1 MRDYKEIQVARSGD
15 GGSGE
20 LSIWEQEFLKEY
32 SLDIK
37 SPILDIGCGNGGL
50 IRSFSA
56 MGLSAM
62 GLEISDE
69 AVKKGITMG
78 TPIVNWDAHNE
89 FPFPEKTF
97 KNITM
102 FHVIEHTYDPQKV
115 VDNIYRVLDG
125 TIYMIAPGS
134 DNNKQYAHYLTYKTF
149 DELKSYFSRF
159 QILRAEVWN
168 NYFLIVANN
177 ERTQTIS

>member
-69 AVKKGITMG
+69 AVKKGLIMG
-78 TPIVNWDAHNE
+78 SPIVFFSVHLQQR
-89 FPFPEKTF
+89 FPEKTF
-97 KNITM
+97 KTDTM
-102 FHVIEHTYDPQKV
+102 FHAIEHTY
-115 VDNIYRVLDG
+115 
-125 TIYMIAPGS
+125 
-134 DNNKQYAHYLTYKTF
+134 
-149 DELKSYFSRF
+149 
-159 QILRAEVWN
+159 
-168 NYFLIVANN
+168 
-177 ERTQTIS
+177 